1 MFHTLKK
8 IFKLKWYKA
17 YRIIIFLIC
26 LSGFIYHN
34 VVVFQE
40 IIKSDLVNSGYFEK
54 LSNNFKFPNV
64 IFCVN
69 FDESKIDENYKYT
82 GGYLDKLTEN
92 FTHQN
97 VFRKIE
103 YFNKTHWNT
112 LDSINFKNRNKE
124 ISFSYFY
131 FTNLKCFEIE
141 LKFLLDEEDFFLRQ
155 HKNVIEIFFNETI
168 YNQFDSVYY
177 ASRQGNSKV
186 LTNFVGYKIG
196 KVYINKTI
204 YYHKYHI
211 DIGLLKV
218 KSDDKFE
225 VLKYPI
231 NLFLKKRNKND
242 INKYLNDMKQSFESQ
257 WSLTTADILIEKNE
271 KDFNYTIDDE
281 LFEQFFLEFIQNKS
295 FTSFNYERLFLN
307 VYSQISYIKD
317 VSFSDFGFSF
327 NFLLRQTESTNDDN
341 YNKLVQSILNTLS
354 LWLNVCILD
363 LHIYLFILLSPVRNL
378 YRYLIRFRS
387 YLKAF
392 TRLNY
397 C

>member
-1 MFHTLKK
+1 MKK

-34 VVVFQE
+34 YVVFHE

-54 LSNNFKFPNV
+54 LSNNFKFPNL
-64 IFCVN
+64 IFCFN

-82 GGYLDKLTEN
+82 GAYLDKLTEN
-92 FTHQN
+92 FTHEN

-112 LDSINFKNRNKE
+112 LDSTKFKNQNEE
-124 ISFSYFY
+124 ISFGYFY

-141 LKFLLDEEDFFLRQ
+141 LKFLLNEADFFPRQ
-155 HKNVIEIFFNETI
+155 QKNVIEIFFNETI

-177 ASRQGNSKV
+177 ASRQRNSK
-186 LTNFVGYKIG
+186 LFTIFLGYKIG
-196 KVYINKTI
+196 KIPIKTSQL
-204 YYHKYHI
+204 YYKYHI
-211 DIGLLKV
+211 DIELFKV
-218 KSDDKFE
+218 KRDDKFE
-225 VLKYPI
+225 VLKYPL
-231 NLFLKKRNKND
+231 NLFLKKTSKND
-242 INKYLNDMKQSFESQ
+242 INKNLNDMKQSFESQ
-257 WSLTTADILIEKNE
+257 YLLTTADILLENNE
-271 KDFNYTIDDE
+271 TDFNQTIDDE
-281 LFEQFFLEFIQNKS
+281 LFEQFYLEFIQNKS
-295 FTSFNYERLFLN
+295 FTSFNYERLFSN
-307 VYSQISYIKD
+307 AYSQISFIKNK
-317 VSFSDFGFSF
+317 SFSDFQFSI
-327 NFLLRQTESTNDDN
+327 NFLVKQTETTNDDN
-341 YNKLVQSILNTLS
+341 YTKLVQSILNTLS

-378 YRYLIRFRS
+378 YRQLIRFRN